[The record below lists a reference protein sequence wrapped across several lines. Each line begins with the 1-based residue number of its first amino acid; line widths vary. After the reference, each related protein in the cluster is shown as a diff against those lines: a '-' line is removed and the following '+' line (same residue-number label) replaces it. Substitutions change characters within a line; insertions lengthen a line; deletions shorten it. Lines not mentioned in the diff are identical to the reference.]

1 MQYVFQTC
9 VNKANERTLHDE
21 LAKQLALYLK
31 QQDSDSISLL
41 LDVSRGGGVGTHRF
55 SFRKVVVLQVPAS
68 DCQ

>member
-41 LDVSRGGGVGTHRF
+41 LDVSRGGGVGTHQF

-68 DCQ
+68 NCQ